1 MMVTTFGAPKH
12 TAPPSPAQGVF
23 VRYLLRYS
31 APRRAIAL
39 VIRQPSVRGRWLNSS
54 RSGFLKLVYDRR
66 RLAAVRRP
74 VLLRVY
80 IPPAF
85 ADAQFEC
92 CSNMSGPLCLGIGV
106 SDLIG
111 SVDSGHSRF

>member
-31 APRRAIAL
+31 APRRAVAL

-54 RSGFLKLVYDRR
+54 RSGFLKLVYDPTVGSCATPRSVASLYPPSICRR
-66 RLAAVRRP
+66 TVR
-74 VLLRVY
+74 VLLQHERS
-80 IPPAF
+80 P
-85 ADAQFEC
+85 
-92 CSNMSGPLCLGIGV
+92 MSWYC
-106 SDLIG
+106 
-111 SVDSGHSRF
+111 R